1 MEAVGSSFSEKA
13 VSYLTLSYWTHN
25 PMEKLM
31 EPPRNGPSYAELRER
46 IRELEASARQVAD
59 KAIGRITELE
69 AAIKAAMENEVSL
82 DSERGSTWHILN
94 DALAPQSDAKA
105 ESKP

>member
-1 MEAVGSSFSEKA
+1 MSDNNELHRAFNILELMG
-13 VSYLTLSYWTHN
+13 VSRERAKSVD
-25 PMEKLM
+25 
-31 EPPRNGPSYAELRER
+31 NGIMVLDQRHERQHESDRVR

-94 DALAPQSDAKA
+94 DALAPQSDAD
-105 ESKP
+105 

>member
-1 MEAVGSSFSEKA
+1 MA
-13 VSYLTLSYWTHN
+13 
-25 PMEKLM
+25 
-31 EPPRNGPSYAELRER
+31 NGPHPHQTNWKTIALNFEDRCKTQEAR

-94 DALAPQSDAKA
+94 DALAPQSDADCV
-105 ESKP
+105 KPP